1 MRIIKKIVAM
11 QNSKLEYHGLRKE
24 QEGLREALCTLGN
37 GYFATRGAAE
47 ESEANGTHYPGTYL
61 AGGYN
66 RLKSQIAGKTI
77 ENEDLV
83 NWPNWLH
90 LSFRLEGDKDWF
102 QLEKKQVLNYVQELD
117 ISAGILRREMHF
129 IDEQQ
134 RETKIISTRLVSMD
148 NPHLAAIEWDFVPV
162 NWSGVIEVRSTLDGS
177 TKNEGVERYKSLKGQ
192 HLKIIKKGETENTIY
207 ILVQTN
213 QSLLYMAQAAKCTVF
228 SKTQKLDVIREF
240 FQEKEK
246 IGEIFTFQVTL
257 GEQVSIE
264 KIVYLFTSKDDAV
277 SAPLNGALEQI
288 NAQGDFSVLKRRH
301 SEAWKRLWNKFDISI
316 NASGNSQL
324 LLRLHI
330 FHLLQTS
337 SKHTIGRDVGL
348 PARGWH
354 GEAYRGHIFWD
365 ELFIFPI
372 LNYRLPDL
380 TRSLLLYRYKRLEE
394 AKKLAKKEGYNGAM
408 FPWQSGSNGREESQV
423 VHLNPKSGRW
433 VPDNTYLQRHVNL
446 TIAYNIWQYYEVTA
460 DTNFMKFYGAEMLIE
475 IARLFTGLASWSDSK
490 QRYEIRKVVGPD
502 EFHTA
507 YPGSDRPG
515 INNNAYTNVM
525 ASWLFSHSLKAFDL
539 IGITRRDV
547 LKQELQLDDR
557 ELEKWKEIGSKL
569 YIPFIEEGIIAQF
582 EGYEQLEDFEWEA
595 YRKKYNDI
603 HRLDRIL
610 DAEGDSV
617 NRYKASKQADVL
629 MLFYLFSSEQLVL
642 LFKGLGYDFT
652 PSNIPDNIKYYGT
665 RTSDGSTLSRIVRS
679 WVVARSDRECAWH
692 CFREALVSDFEDVQG
707 GTTPEGIHLG
717 AMAGT
722 IDIVQ
727 RCFTGLEIR
736 NDALWLNPKLPKE
749 INSLRMK
756 INYRGVWLQLNFSA
770 NSCRIEPLDEVHS
783 DIKIKLKKQSF
794 TISDKSTKVIE
805 YQ

>member
-1 MRIIKKIVAM
+1 M
-11 QNSKLEYHGLRKE
+11 QNWKLKYDGLRKE

-47 ESEANGTHYPGTYL
+47 ESKADGTHYPGIYL

-90 LSFRLEGDKDWF
+90 LSFRLEGDKNWF

-134 RETKIISTRLVSMD
+134 RETRIISTRLVSMD
-148 NPHLAAIEWDFVPV
+148 NPHLAAIKWDFVLV
-162 NWSGVIEVRSTLDGS
+162 NWSGMVEVRSTLDGS
-177 TKNEGVERYKSLKGQ
+177 TKNEGVKRYKPLKNQ
-192 HLKIIKKGETENTIY
+192 HLKIIKKGEAENAIY

-213 QSLLYMAQAAKCTVF
+213 QSLLYMAQAAKCVIF
-228 SKTQKLDVIREF
+228 SKTQKLDVIRKF
-240 FQEKEK
+240 FREKEV
-246 IGEIFTFQVTL
+246 IGEIFTFHVTL

-264 KIVYLFTSKDDAV
+264 KTVSLFTSKDDAI
-277 SAPLNGALEQI
+277 SEPLNDALKQV
-288 NAQGDFSVLKRRH
+288 NGQADFSVVKRRH
-301 SEAWKRLWNKFDISI
+301 SEAWKRLWNKFDIFV

-330 FHLLQTS
+330 FHLLQTA
-337 SKHTIGRDVGL
+337 SKLTIGRDVGL

-394 AKKLAKKEGYNGAM
+394 AKKLAKREGYDGAM

-423 VHLNPKSGRW
+423 VHLNPKSGQW

-446 TIAYNIWQYYEVTA
+446 SIAYNIWQYYEVTA
-460 DTNFMKFYGAEMLIE
+460 DKNFMKFYGAEMLIE

-679 WVVARSDRECAWH
+679 WVVARSDRKCAWH

-736 NDALWLNPKLPKE
+736 NDVLWLNPQLPKE
-749 INSLRMK
+749 INSLSMK

-770 NSCRIEPLDEVHS
+770 NSCRIEPLDEVES
-783 DIKIKLKKQSF
+783 DIKIQFKKQSF
-794 TISDKSTKVIE
+794 TISNKSTKVIQ
-805 YQ
+805 YQQN